1 MINNVNLLRS
11 SRKWHRKVASLL
23 FVFFFII
30 SLTAV
35 LLGWKNLFAAKIYK
49 IEGKQK
55 MAESSLRDW
64 LPLDSLKN
72 MAIVAF
78 KEKVPAEN
86 ELKPE
91 SMNARLDRGFIRF
104 SFGSEYN
111 VQLNALTGELQSIDK
126 RAPEWI
132 LHLHSGELFD
142 EWLGIKIFKKGY
154 PTILGLALFFLT
166 LSGFWMWFK
175 TRRNK
180 TP

>member
-1 MINNVNLLRS
+1 MNNNSNLLRS
-11 SRKWHRKVASLL
+11 SRTWHRKVASIF

-49 IEGKQK
+49 IEGKQQR
-55 MAESSLRDW
+55 AEASLHDW

-78 KEKVPAEN
+78 KEKMPTEN
-86 ELKPE
+86 DLKLE

-126 RAPEWI
+126 RAPQWI

-142 EWLGIKIFKKGY
+142 ELLGIKFFEKAY
-154 PTILGLALFFLT
+154 PTVLGLSLFFLT

-175 TRRNK
+175 TRK
-180 TP
+180 